1 MKNILLLFGGESP
14 EHEISI
20 ITAKQVLSK
29 FNLDKYKVYPI
40 YLDKD
45 HKFKYIPEFKTFD
58 TFKDFIQL
66 KKIDIKITIEN
77 GKVGFKLG
85 GFNNLTDIYAAFLT
99 FHGGEG
105 EGGEIQGFL
114 ETLKIPYTGPSVR
127 SGVYGMDKI
136 VMKYIFEKN
145 DIPIV
150 PWMYITKKDWEEN
163 NNNCIKKINKFSKYP
178 LIVKPSSLG
187 SSIGVKRVNN
197 VNELKDIIDSDIL
210 YDEFIIIE
218 EFKENLMEITYS
230 IIRDKGDIV
239 FSLSEQIEK
248 DINIVY
254 SYNDKYLSGDKSKS
268 KTQGMANSKKIIP
281 AKINND
287 LDKKIK
293 DVSRKVYTS
302 LRSQSLV
309 RIDYLVDTVNNKF
322 YTIEINTIPGSLSFY
337 LWESKGIQFREI
349 IDIVIENAVLDFK
362 EKNKFIKN
370 IDSPLWNL

>member
-1 MKNILLLFGGESP
+1 MKNILLFFGGESP

-20 ITAKQVLSK
+20 ITAKQILSK
-29 FNLDKYKVYPI
+29 CNLEKYKVYPI

-45 HKFKYIPEFKTFD
+45 HRFKYIPEFGTFD
-58 TFKDFIQL
+58 TFKDFIKL
-66 KKIDIKITIEN
+66 RKIDVKITIEN
-77 GKVGFKLG
+77 GVTTFKFG
-85 GFNNLTDIYAAFLT
+85 GFNNLVNIYAALLA
-99 FHGGEG
+99 FHGAEG

-114 ETLKIPYTGPSVR
+114 ETLKIPYTGPSVK
-127 SGVYGMDKI
+127 GAVYGMDKI

-145 DIPIV
+145 NIPIV
-150 PWMYITKKDWEEN
+150 PWMYITKKDWEN
-163 NNNCIKKINKFSKYP
+163 DRDKCIKKINEFWKYP

-187 SSIGVKRVNN
+187 SSIGVKKVDND
-197 VNELKDIIDSDIL
+197 NELKDIIDSDIL

-218 EFKENLMEITYS
+218 EFKENLAEITYS
-230 IIRDKGDIV
+230 VIKDREDII

-268 KTQGMANSKKIIP
+268 KTQGMANSKRIIP
-281 AKINND
+281 AKINET
-287 LDKKIK
+287 LDKEIK
-293 DVSRKVYTS
+293 DISKKIYLL

-309 RIDYLVDTVNNKF
+309 RIDYLIDTANNKF
-322 YTIEINTIPGSLSFY
+322 YAIEINTIPGSLSFY

-349 IDIVIENAVLDFK
+349 IDIMLDNAVLDFNK
-362 EKNKFIKN
+362 KNKFIKD